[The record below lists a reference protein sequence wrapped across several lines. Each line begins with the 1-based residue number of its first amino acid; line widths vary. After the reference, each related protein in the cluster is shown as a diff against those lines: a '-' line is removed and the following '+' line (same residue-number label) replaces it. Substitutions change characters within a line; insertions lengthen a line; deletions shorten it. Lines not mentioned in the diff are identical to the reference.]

1 MQTKNVKMSIG
12 RVFETLKALED
23 MMKSDIYCPVQ
34 LAWKIEKTRK
44 TLSEVGDYALSRL
57 GRVIKGFGDRE
68 LSEDEELVYNSVM
81 VSEVE
86 VEIPCFSEDE
96 FVKLDDK
103 VVIKLS
109 SIEGLEALVN
119 C

>member
-1 MQTKNVKMSIG
+1 MQTKNAKMSIG
-12 RVFETLKALED
+12 KAFVTLKALENV
-23 MMKSDIYCPVQ
+23 MESDIYCPVP
-34 LAWKIEKTRK
+34 LAWKMEKAKK
-44 TLSEVGDYALSRL
+44 TLSEVTDYALSRI
-57 GRVIKGFGDRE
+57 GRVIDSFGDRE
-68 LSEDEELVYNSVM
+68 LSDEEELVYNGVM
-81 VSEVE
+81 MSEVE
-86 VEIPCFSEDE
+86 VELPCFSEDE